1 MPAVAAI
8 VLADAQTTPVN
19 HTFNP
24 LGPDANG
31 VWWFEDATTT
41 NTIGNQKISVQLTRP
56 GVPRAGEDSSKRMC
70 RVKIGIHTPIL
81 ENVTNATIS
90 GIAPAPTV
98 SYILRC
104 GIEFMLPERSVK
116 AFDRQTLRKY
126 AYNLLQNANITTII
140 EDLQNYF

>member
-24 LGPDANG
+24 LGPDTNG
-31 VWWFEDATTT
+31 VWWFEDNTTA
-41 NTIGNQKISVQLTRP
+41 NTIGNQKISVQLVRP
-56 GVPRAGEDSSKRMC
+56 GVPSAGEDSSKRMC

-81 ENVTNATIS
+81 ENVSNSTIS

-98 SYILRC
+98 AYICRC
-104 GIEFMLPERSVK
+104 NMEFMLPERSVK
-116 AFDRQTLRKY
+116 DFDRKTIRKY
-126 AYNLLQNANITTII
+126 ADNLLANSLIVTVI
-140 EDLQNYF
+140 EELQNFY

>member
-24 LGPDANG
+24 LGPDTNG
-31 VWWFEDATTT
+31 VWWFEDNTTA
-41 NTIGNQKISVQLTRP
+41 NTIGNQKISVQLVRP
-56 GVPRAGEDSSKRMC
+56 GVPSAGEDSSKRMC

-81 ENVTNATIS
+81 ENVSNSTIS

-98 SYILRC
+98 AYICRC
-104 GIEFMLPERSVK
+104 NMEFMLPERSVK
-116 AFDRQTLRKY
+116 DFDRKTIRKY
-126 AYNLLQNANITTII
+126 ADNLLANSLIITVI
-140 EDLQNYF
+140 EELQNFY

>member
-31 VWWFEDATTT
+31 VWWFEDQTTT
-41 NTIGNQKISVQLTRP
+41 SAIGNQKISVQLVRP
-56 GVPRAGEDSSKRMC
+56 GVPRAGEDSSKRIC

-90 GIAPAPTV
+90 GISPAPTV
-98 SYILRC
+98 SYIPRC
-104 GIEFMLPERSVK
+104 NMEFLIPERSVK

-126 AYNLLQNANITTII
+126 AANLLANANVTTVI
-140 EDLQNYF
+140 EDLQNFY